1 MTAESAARNA
11 DRAARQSQA
20 LAWAVR
26 GGLVG
31 YGVLHLLVGY
41 VAVRL
46 ILTSGSGTATGR
58 GALASLAGGTSGRIT
73 LGGLAVGFAA
83 LVVWQVIAA
92 AVGYRDHDGWS
103 RHLMRLGSLC
113 RAVVSGYLAVT
124 ATEMAIMGGS
134 AASGSPGSTTASVM
148 SWPAGAWIVA
158 LVGAV
163 TAGIGIGLGIFGWRV
178 GFLDQL
184 DPHARSRDRRRVPI
198 VVLGRVGYVTKGVAL
213 VVLGLLL
220 AWAAW
225 THDPQKSGGLDQ
237 ALRALLGGALG
248 KVAIIVVAIGLGC
261 FGLFLVA
268 RARHLNR
275 EALTS

>member
-1 MTAESAARNA
+1 MTAGAAARSA
-11 DRAARQSQA
+11 DHAARRSPA

-31 YGVLHLLVGY
+31 YGALHLLIGF

-46 ILTSGSGTATGR
+46 VLTSDGGRATGR
-58 GALASLAGGTSGRIT
+58 GALAQLAGETTGRVA
-73 LGGLAVGFAA
+73 LAVMALGFSAM
-83 LVVWQVIAA
+83 VVWQVLAA
-92 AVGYRDHDGWS
+92 AVGYRDRDGWA
-103 RHLMRLGSLC
+103 RTLQRLGAGC

-124 ATEMAIMGGS
+124 ATELAIRGRS
-134 AASGSPGSTTASVM
+134 AGSGSPGSTTASVM

-158 LVGAV
+158 LAGAAV
-163 TAGIGIGLGIFGWRV
+163 AGTGLGLAVFGWRV

-184 DPHARSRDRRRVPI
+184 DRQARSTDGRRVPI
-198 VVLGRVGYVTKGVAL
+198 VVLGRVGYVAKGVAL

-220 AWAAW
+220 VWAAR
-225 THDPQKSGGLDQ
+225 THDPQKSGGLDE
-237 ALRALLGGALG
+237 ALHELLGDALG
-248 KVAIIVVAIGLGC
+248 EVAIIVMAIGLGC